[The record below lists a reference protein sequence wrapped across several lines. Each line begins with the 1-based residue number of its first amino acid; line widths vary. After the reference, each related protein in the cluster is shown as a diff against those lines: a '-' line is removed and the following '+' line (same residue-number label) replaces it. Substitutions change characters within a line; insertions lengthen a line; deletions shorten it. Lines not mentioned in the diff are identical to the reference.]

1 MAGPNVQR
9 YRRFV
14 AQSAPWHDQHC
25 QFMMPSWDETIV
37 VVTLRNRRD
46 SSAIDLHLKAEP
58 RSKTRTSVYNQAT
71 IFGARVRLTN
81 APCDKDYGNE
91 SNKQKE
97 PAGEVPR

>member
-1 MAGPNVQR
+1 
-9 YRRFV
+9 
-14 AQSAPWHDQHC
+14 
-25 QFMMPSWDETIV
+25 MMPSWDETIV